1 MKSGKARKI
10 FGIGVEQELYAH
22 SVANGFTDIND
33 YIRYLEA
40 LVEKKQSQVE
50 ALQAELLKINA
61 SNDADKEAA
70 K

>member
-10 FGIGVEQELYAH
+10 FGMGIEQELYAR
-22 SVANGFTDIND
+22 SAANGYTDIND
-33 YIRYLEA
+33 YIRYLES

-50 ALQAELLKINA
+50 ALQAELLKANA
-61 SNDADKEAA
+61 ANDADKEAA